1 MAKAESCLK
10 LGLTTFA
17 LVFLPILL
25 CFSNKP
31 AQALTASVGQPY
43 HGRLVE
49 GIPFPR
55 QFQGYQLRNE
65 DHTYTTPELIG
76 ALLDA
81 IEGVQDKY
89 PNTCDLY
96 VGDFSKPGG
105 GWMNGHRSHQN
116 GRDVDLGMYV
126 KGNRPLNTFINMNEE
141 NLDAPKTWCLIENL
155 LRSQRVQYIFLDKK
169 VQNVLYDYALGEGVD
184 PVYLERL
191 FGNVKGAI
199 IQHVRNHQDHMHVR
213 FYAPWSTMAAHLD
226 EGDSQKRTAVEMAQ
240 QAYLPKKVN
249 YYVKGTE
256 RNLDMLARSFGVS
269 RRDLCRWN
277 QIHGNEILSPGSCL
291 VFYKRGFEMEPV
303 NLAQSLRPDSVPETQ
318 VVRFASLR
326 PTRTLSDAPVSIRSS
341 VTRERKYSEPVAA
354 SYTAQRDDTLE
365 RTAKSNTRERK
376 SSAPVTTLYTVQKG
390 DTLEGI
396 AKSSGMDV
404 KALLALNGLKKRTAL
419 KKGDKLT
426 LLASI
431 DTASAS
437 DASPSASSSGNSGNK
452 ASSDSG
458 SSAYVAKKGETL
470 ARIAKANGVSLD
482 TLCKINK
489 IKQNTS
495 LKPGQKILLAKVD
508 TSPKTSLSDAT
519 AGISSSRSKDSSSQ
533 KSPTKASLSSKPSK
547 SASKVADPPAT
558 KSAKES
564 KALKESSKATPN
576 ASSASKSKKDSD
588 SSVVKTSANKPAA
601 AKPAVSKSSSD
612 KSKLTEKVAK
622 GTQPSS
628 KKRVN

>member
-10 LGLTTFA
+10 LGLTTFV
-17 LVFLPILL
+17 LVFLPILF
-25 CFSNKP
+25 CFSNEP

-43 HGRLVE
+43 HGRLVN

-55 QFQGYQLRNE
+55 QFQGYQLREE
-65 DHTYTTPELIG
+65 DHTYATPELIG

-81 IEGVQDKY
+81 IEGVREKY

-96 VGDFSKPGG
+96 IGDFSKPGG
-105 GWMNGHRSHQN
+105 GWMSRHRSHQN

-126 KGNRPLNTFINMNEE
+126 KGNRPLNTFLSMNEE

-155 LRSQRVQYIFLDKK
+155 LRSQRVQYIFLDKRI
-169 VQNVLYDYALGEGVD
+169 QNVLYDYALSEGVD

-199 IQHVRNHQDHMHVR
+199 IQHVRNHHDHIHVR

-226 EGDSQKRTAVEMAQ
+226 EGDSQKRMAVEMAQ

-256 RNLDMLARSFGVS
+256 HSLDALARSFGVN

-277 QIHGNEILSPGSCL
+277 HIHGNEILSPGSCL
-291 VFYKRGFEMEPV
+291 VFYKRGFETEPV

-318 VVRFASLR
+318 VVRLASLR
-326 PTRTLSDAPVSIRSS
+326 PVRTLSDAPVSIRSS
-341 VTRERKYSEPVAA
+341 VTRERKSPEPPTAA
-354 SYTAQRDDTLE
+354 YTAPRGDTLE
-365 RTAKSNTRERK
+365 KTAKSSTQARK
-376 SSAPVTTLYTVQKG
+376 SPAPVTILYTVQKG
-390 DTLEGI
+390 DTLEKI

-426 LLASI
+426 LLANI

-437 DASPSASSSGNSGNK
+437 DASPSASSSGNK
-452 ASSDSG
+452 ALSSSNG
-458 SSAYVAKKGETL
+458 STHVAKKGETL

-482 TLCKINK
+482 ALCKINK
-489 IKQNTS
+489 MKQNTS

-508 TSPKTSLSDAT
+508 TSPKTSVNDAT
-519 AGISSSRSKDSSSQ
+519 AGISSSRSKNSAPQ
-533 KSPTKASLSSKPSK
+533 KSATRASVSSKPSK
-547 SASKVADPPAT
+547 STSKVADPP
-558 KSAKES
+558 KSSKES
-564 KALKESSKATPN
+564 KALKESSKTVK
-576 ASSASKSKKDSD
+576 ASSASRSKKDSD
-588 SSVVKTSANKPAA
+588 ASVVKTSVNKV
-601 AKPAVSKSSSD
+601 AVARPDVGKSSSNR
-612 KSKLTEKVAK
+612 SKTPEKVAK
-622 GTQPSS
+622 SASSSS